1 MLPVWALLAAA
12 LYALRYRPTQ
22 KRLAARLDALCG
34 MDRVATAM
42 EFSGDSGVLCR
53 LQREDTADRLEKTD
67 VRALPMRWPK
77 KALAACCV
85 LVIGLAS
92 RLPLLG
98 AKTGNTAPETAS
110 MMLDSTTS
118 TTEAKSEAPQ
128 MTEETAAEEAP
139 AEAEEAPAEEPAA
152 ENWES
157 GAAGSDAAGNSEAAN
172 VDRALQQSLLET
184 QLGPVTLG
192 MPSEDVLSLLGEPL
206 ERTDEFYVCTD
217 KGDYRYVYWNYNLT
231 HDADYLCDV
240 SLQMADLGDGLVL
253 NEIMTFGTSDWALP
267 DGVKNGSTAEEAIA
281 AYPDAQLQYNGVDG
295 SLSAI
300 VLEAGHVHL
309 HILIENDVV
318 TNITLGT
325 YYEDP
330 GWVDETSYEEPVYSF
345 ASSDIVVYQKASDGW
360 ISYHMKDKA
369 AKKLEVVLGIEDL
382 VPIGQAP
389 EPRYYL
395 DFQNGTIVMLG
406 EDRLSGAVYT
416 CGDLAGLRAAMD
428 EGADPTPY
436 LTLVQMCG
444 FPAGTDEVV
453 LEMSVACGGLIE

>member
-1 MLPVWALLAAA
+1 MTNREQQEKLFRAIGFVGDDLIQRADAPVERKTVNTTWVKWA
-12 LYALRYRPTQ
+12 
-22 KRLAARLDALCG
+22 
-34 MDRVATAM
+34 
-42 EFSGDSGVLCR
+42 
-53 LQREDTADRLEKTD
+53 
-67 VRALPMRWPK
+67 
-77 KALAACCV
+77 ALAACCV

-110 MMLDSTTS
+110 MMLDSTTA

-152 ENWES
+152 ENRES

-192 MPSEDVLSLLGEPL
+192 MPASDVLSLLGEPL
-206 ERTDEFYVCTD
+206 EKSDGYYVCTD
-217 KGDYRYVYWNYNLT
+217 KGEYLYAAWRYNFTN
-231 HDADYLCDV
+231 DPDV
-240 SLQMADLGDGLVL
+240 LDVILQMADVGNGLVL

-267 DGVKNGSTAEEAIA
+267 TGIRNGSSADDVLA
-281 AYPDAQLQYNGVDG
+281 AYPDAQVQYNGPDG
-295 SLSAI
+295 ALSA
-300 VLEAGHVHL
+300 VVFEAGHVHL
-309 HILIENDVV
+309 HIMVENGVV

-345 ASSDIVVYQKASDGW
+345 ASSDIVVYQKAADGW

-382 VPIGQAP
+382 VPIDQAP
-389 EPRYYL
+389 EPRCYL
-395 DFQNGTIVMLG
+395 DFQNGTVVMLG

-416 CGDLAGLRAAMD
+416 CGDLAGLRAAM
-428 EGADPTPY
+428 EKGEDPAPY
-436 LTLVQMCG
+436 LTCITVCA
-444 FPAGTDEVV
+444 FPAGTDEAVQELT
-453 LEMSVACGGLIE
+453 LESAASKD

>member
-1 MLPVWALLAAA
+1 MTNREQQEKLFRAIGFVGDDLIQRADVPVERKTVNTTWVKWA
-12 LYALRYRPTQ
+12 
-22 KRLAARLDALCG
+22 
-34 MDRVATAM
+34 
-42 EFSGDSGVLCR
+42 
-53 LQREDTADRLEKTD
+53 
-67 VRALPMRWPK
+67 
-77 KALAACCV
+77 ALAACCV

-192 MPSEDVLSLLGEPL
+192 MPASDVLSLLGEPL
-206 ERTDEFYVCTD
+206 EKSDGYYVCTD
-217 KGDYRYVYWNYNLT
+217 KGEYLYAAWRYNFTN
-231 HDADYLCDV
+231 DPDV
-240 SLQMADLGDGLVL
+240 LDVILQMADVGNGLVL

-267 DGVKNGSTAEEAIA
+267 TGIRNGSSADDVLA
-281 AYPDAQLQYNGVDG
+281 AYPDAQVQYNGPDG
-295 SLSAI
+295 ALSA
-300 VLEAGHVHL
+300 VVFEAGHVHL
-309 HILIENDVV
+309 HIMVENGGV

-330 GWVDETSYEEPVYSF
+330 GWVDETSCEEPAYSF

-360 ISYHMKDKA
+360 YSYHMKDKA

-395 DFQNGTIVMLG
+395 DFQNGTVVMLG

-416 CGDLAGLRAAMD
+416 CGDLAGLRAAM
-428 EGADPTPY
+428 EKGEDPAPY
-436 LTLVQMCG
+436 LTCLTVCT
-444 FPAGTDEVV
+444 FPVGTDEAVQELT
-453 LEMSVACGGLIE
+453 LESAASKD

>member
-1 MLPVWALLAAA
+1 MTNREQQEKIFRAIGFVGDDLIQRADAPVERQIVKTAWIKWA
-12 LYALRYRPTQ
+12 
-22 KRLAARLDALCG
+22 
-34 MDRVATAM
+34 
-42 EFSGDSGVLCR
+42 
-53 LQREDTADRLEKTD
+53 
-67 VRALPMRWPK
+67 
-77 KALAACCV
+77 ALAACCV

-128 MTEETAAEEAP
+128 MTEEAAAEEAP

-192 MPSEDVLSLLGEPL
+192 MPASDVLSLLGEPL
-206 ERTDEFYVCTD
+206 EKSDGYYVCTD
-217 KGDYRYVYWNYNLT
+217 KGEYFYAAWRYNFTN
-231 HDADYLCDV
+231 DPDV
-240 SLQMADLGDGLVL
+240 LDVILQMADVGNGLVL

-330 GWVDETSYEEPVYSF
+330 GWSDETSYEGPVYSF

-369 AKKLEVVLGIEDL
+369 AKKLEAVLGIQNFT
-382 VPIGQAP
+382 PIDTAP

-416 CGDLAGLRAAMD
+416 CGDLAGLRAAM
-428 EGADPTPY
+428 EKGEDPAPY
-436 LTLVQMCG
+436 LTCITVCA
-444 FPAGTDEVV
+444 FPAGTDEAVQELT
-453 LEMSVACGGLIE
+453 LESAAGE